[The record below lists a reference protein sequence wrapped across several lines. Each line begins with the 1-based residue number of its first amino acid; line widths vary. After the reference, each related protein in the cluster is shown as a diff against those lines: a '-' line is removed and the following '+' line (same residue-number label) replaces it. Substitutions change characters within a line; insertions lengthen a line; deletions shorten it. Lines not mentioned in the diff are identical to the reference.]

1 MEYHNV
7 VQKIKDILTNRGT
20 WFEVFEHEPVI
31 TSEDASRV
39 RSGYK
44 LHQGTKAL
52 IVRGK
57 ISGEKKFLMVIVPGN
72 RTFDSKK
79 IKEVFGISDIRFATE
94 DEVSAITGGVKRG
107 GVPPFGNLFGLS
119 VYCDDSV
126 FTNEKIIF
134 NAGDRCFSIGM
145 KSADWKEIVQPLIGS
160 IC

>member
-1 MEYHNV
+1 MEYHIV
-7 VQKIKDILTNRGT
+7 VQNIRDLLTENNL

-39 RSGYK
+39 RSGYE

-57 ISGEKKFLMVIVPGN
+57 VSGEKKFLMIIVPGN
-72 RTFDSKK
+72 KTFDSKK
-79 IKEVFGISDIRFATE
+79 VKEVFGISDIRFATE
-94 DEVSAITGGVKRG
+94 DEVSEITGGVKRG

-119 VYCDDSV
+119 VYCDNSV
-126 FTNEKIIF
+126 FDNEKIIF

-145 KSADWKEIVQPLIGS
+145 KSADWKSVVNPEVGN